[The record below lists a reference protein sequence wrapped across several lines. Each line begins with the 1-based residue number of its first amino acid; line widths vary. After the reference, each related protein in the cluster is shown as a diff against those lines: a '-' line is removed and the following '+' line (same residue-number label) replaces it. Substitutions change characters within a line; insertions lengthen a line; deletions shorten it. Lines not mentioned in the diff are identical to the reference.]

1 MANPKA
7 TKYRSEAAKVRA
19 EAERTADPPSR
30 KALLDI
36 AQQYERLAD
45 WAERQRRPGAP

>member
-7 TKYRSEAAKVRA
+7 TKYRGEAAKARE
-19 EAERTADPPSR
+19 EAERTSDPSSR

-36 AQQYERLAD
+36 AQQYERLAE
-45 WAERQRRPGAP
+45 WAERQRPPATP